1 MNSNTDTTKNLIAG
15 GFLSGFVEVNV
26 EKPADGLNGEC
37 IVHYGGKYSQYRMKV
52 PIVNGIRNGMAL
64 IDNNGTPY
72 IKLEYRNEEVTG
84 NVERMD
90 INGHVVLRGSL
101 VSGMEKGLFEEY
113 DGNMDVKWKGYYR
126 NGERFSVVM
135 KSQRMKGYYEEILEA
150 DGSLL
155 SIAQYDDG
163 LNDKK
168 GHCMEYENGK
178 WIGEWVYENG
188 VKVKSICEDRNEILI
203 RYDENGRGR
212 NVEEW
217 ERILVLL
224 SNRINPNIHFH
235 PDSMMVY
242 DIGSEQAY
250 GMMEWNEKCFVIDW
264 LNNVNRVTMIDLI
277 KNEMIVYENG
287 EEVRMNCVD
296 DVIDLNVN
304 GERWEGYV
312 KNGKPF
318 GYGVMYDEEGRK
330 EYEGFMMDG
339 MKNGRGI
346 EYYSDIGRVKYD
358 GCLCK
363 DNHNGRGILYNRNG
377 LVEHD
382 GLWKNGKPYCN
393 QFDGLTIDNHT
404 ESIGI
409 VNNSFNEVKSFVPPF
424 FLHSLKRIVIGDDC
438 FERVR
443 LFELNGLIELESVV
457 IGEESITILKDLCG
471 YSCFKEVDG
480 CFRIVSCP
488 ILKSIQIGDYSFGDY
503 RLFELN
509 NLPSLQSIDIGY
521 CCFYW
526 IPSLSLTGLISCLAN
541 RYRLSSTAI
550 NQTC

>member
-1 MNSNTDTTKNLIAG
+1 
-15 GFLSGFVEVNV
+15 
-26 EKPADGLNGEC
+26 
-37 IVHYGGKYSQYRMKV
+37 MKV

-64 IDNNGTPY
+64 IENNGTPS

-168 GHCMEYENGK
+168 GRCMEYENGK

-304 GERWEGYV
+304 GKRWEGYV

-318 GYGVMYDEEGRK
+318 GYGVMYDEEGKK
-330 EYEGFMMDG
+330 EYEGFMVDG
-339 MKNGRGI
+339 VKMGRGI

-382 GLWKNGKPYCN
+382 GLWKNGKPYYN

-404 ESIGI
+404 ESIEI

-424 FLHSLKRIVIGDDC
+424 FLHSLKRMVIGDNC

-457 IGEESITILKDLCG
+457 IGKRSLSTKPNEPWNSIRRDGVFSIVNCLKLESL
-471 YSCFKEVDG
+471 
-480 CFRIVSCP
+480 
-488 ILKSIQIGDYSFGDY
+488 QIGDYSFGDY
-503 RLFELN
+503 HSFELN
-509 NLPSLQSIDIGY
+509 NLLSLQSIEIGY
-521 CCFYW
+521 MCFYW

>member
-52 PIVNGIRNGMAL
+52 PIVNGMRNGMAL

-168 GHCMEYENGK
+168 GRCMEYENGK

-250 GMMEWNEKCFVIDW
+250 GMME
-264 LNNVNRVTMIDLI
+264 
-277 KNEMIVYENG
+277 
-287 EEVRMNCVD
+287 
-296 DVIDLNVN
+296 
-304 GERWEGYV
+304 
-312 KNGKPF
+312 
-318 GYGVMYDEEGRK
+318 
-330 EYEGFMMDG
+330 
-339 MKNGRGI
+339 
-346 EYYSDIGRVKYD
+346 
-358 GCLCK
+358 
-363 DNHNGRGILYNRNG
+363 
-377 LVEHD
+377 
-382 GLWKNGKPYCN
+382 
-393 QFDGLTIDNHT
+393 
-404 ESIGI
+404 
-409 VNNSFNEVKSFVPPF
+409 
-424 FLHSLKRIVIGDDC
+424 
-438 FERVR
+438 
-443 LFELNGLIELESVV
+443 
-457 IGEESITILKDLCG
+457 
-471 YSCFKEVDG
+471 
-480 CFRIVSCP
+480 
-488 ILKSIQIGDYSFGDY
+488 
-503 RLFELN
+503 
-509 NLPSLQSIDIGY
+509 
-521 CCFYW
+521 
-526 IPSLSLTGLISCLAN
+526 
-541 RYRLSSTAI
+541 
-550 NQTC
+550 